1 MVTFLGVSAAA
12 TAFVLAAPESAETLD
27 PPLAR
32 AASSLS
38 PTPRPTPRAI
48 AIMAIVAIA
57 IRDARFM
64 VVVRARRG
72 VAASRGRAR
81 VASRA
86 LSFFGFFGFDR
97 S

>member
-1 MVTFLGVSAAA
+1 
-12 TAFVLAAPESAETLD
+12 
-27 PPLAR
+27 
-32 AASSLS
+32 
-38 PTPRPTPRAI
+38 
-48 AIMAIVAIA
+48 MAIVAIA

-86 LSFFGFFGFDR
+86 FFSFGFFSGFDGSGLEKDPLVDSDTR
-97 S
+97 SRPRCRRFFETFAI